1 VAQRVAVLAEERRPV
16 PRRHGPRAEDGG
28 GGGGPEGARGEI
40 STARRIG
47 GGIAAVGA
55 RGESVLRWETLRQ
68 QGRKDGGELLM
79 TGPKSG
85 REGGRK
91 SLRSARRSRRI
102 WAAHA
107 GH

>member
-28 GGGGPEGARGEI
+28 GGSEGARGEI

-47 GGIAAVGA
+47 EEFAAVGA
-55 RGESVLRWETLRQ
+55 RGESVLSWETLRQ
-68 QGRKDGGELLM
+68 QGRTKA
-79 TGPKSG
+79 G
-85 REGGRK
+85 RKGGRK
-91 SLRSARRSRRI
+91 SLRSARRSRSWTRHI

-107 GH
+107 GHC